1 MKDLLIKFLLTAIF
15 WYAGDSLQ
23 PPATKN
29 FSTPEIS
36 ANDLSVRFNNGVLWY
51 GNLPFSGVLAESY
64 PNGRLKAK
72 TEYQHGKK
80 HGAER
85 MWYPTG
91 ELYWRRNYQNGEK
104 DGVHQGWWPNG
115 QKKFLYHFVNGRYD
129 GDAQEWYANGQLA
142 KSQHFALGVEAGE
155 QKAWRE
161 NGKLYVNYV
170 MKNGKRYG
178 LFNSRLCYKVKDGQA
193 QY

>member
-1 MKDLLIKFLLTAIF
+1 MKNLLIKFLLTVIF

-23 PPATKN
+23 PQVAKN
-29 FSTPEIS
+29 FSTMEI
-36 ANDLSVRFNNGVLWY
+36 AAIDLRLRFMNGVLWY
-51 GNLPFSGVLAESY
+51 GTQPFSGVLVENY
-64 PNGRLKAK
+64 PNGRVQSKS
-72 TEYQHGKK
+72 EYQRGQK
-80 HGAER
+80 HGAEW

-91 ELYWRRNYQNGEK
+91 KMYWKRNYQNGEK
-104 DGVHQGWWPNG
+104 HGIHQGWWSNG
-115 QKKFLYHFVNGRYD
+115 QTKFLYHFVNGRYE
-129 GDAQEWYANGQLA
+129 GDAQEWYENGQLA
-142 KSQHFALGVEAGE
+142 KSQHFAQGVETGE
-155 QKAWRE
+155 QRAWRE